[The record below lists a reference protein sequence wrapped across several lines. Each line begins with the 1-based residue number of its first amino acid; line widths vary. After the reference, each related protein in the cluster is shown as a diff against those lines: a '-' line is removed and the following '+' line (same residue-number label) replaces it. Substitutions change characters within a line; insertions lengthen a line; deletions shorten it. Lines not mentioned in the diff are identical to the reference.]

1 MGTSDTEER
10 RLIMA
15 TRPRG
20 QAFLG
25 SLVVV
30 AALLASQGI
39 ARADSVS
46 IAGTGTLGDFT
57 GTFAYD
63 ALTHTVDINLTNTS
77 PAAHGGFLTGVVF
90 NIPDVALVTG
100 ATLVTSNANFTLL
113 GGPSFSGGVSASP
126 FGAFD
131 IGAAL
136 GGDWLGGGS
145 PTGGAAVGQS
155 VDLKFT
161 LTGSAALGSLTAADF
176 LNTASTAGGKDDF
189 AVRFKG
195 FVPDGSDKVL
205 GHEVPPP
212 TGSVPEPGTLVLLA
226 AGLAGMVAWKVR
238 MGL

>member
-46 IAGTGTLGDFT
+46 IGGTGTLGQFT

-63 ALTHTVDINLTNTS
+63 ALSQTVDINLTNTS
-77 PAAHGGFLTGVVF
+77 NPAHGGFITGVVF
-90 NIPDVALVTG
+90 NIPDVAVVTG
-100 ATLVTSNANFTLL
+100 ATLVTSNANFTLV
-113 GGPSFSGGVSASP
+113 GGTSTATVSASP

-145 PTGGAAVGQS
+145 PTGGAGVGQS

-161 LTGSAALGSLTAADF
+161 LTGTGLGALTASDF
-176 LNTASTAGGKDDF
+176 LNTPSTPGGKDDF

-195 FVPDGSDKVL
+195 FNPDGSDKVL